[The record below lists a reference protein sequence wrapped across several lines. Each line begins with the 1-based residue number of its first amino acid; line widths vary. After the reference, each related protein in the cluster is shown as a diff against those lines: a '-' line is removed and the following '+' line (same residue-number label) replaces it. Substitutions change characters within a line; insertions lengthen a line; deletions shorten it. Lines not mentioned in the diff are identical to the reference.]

1 MKKKAIAFLV
11 MAGLMA
17 GLMALM
23 FPGYALAVGD
33 DQILTGNP
41 DVGLAI
47 TAPSDN
53 TGIVFTV
60 GNDNAD
66 EDSDADNLVN
76 CKSNI
81 TYTVKINCDVTG
93 NKTSANMWEWS
104 GSAYV
109 ESGNKLS
116 TAMSMR
122 KHGSTYAAITGTAT
136 AIDGFTSMSP
146 TSDSGTDTY
155 VDYKQPVGYGDQ
167 RLSSNTYR
175 HLLTYTIVSSV

>member
-11 MAGLMA
+11 IV

-60 GNDNAD
+60 GSDNAD
-66 EDSDADNLVN
+66 ENSGADNLVN

-93 NKTSANMWEWS
+93 YKTSAYMWEWN

-116 TAMSMR
+116 TAMSM
-122 KHGSTYAAITGTAT
+122 KEHTGGTYAAITGTAT
-136 AIDGFTSMSP
+136 AISGFTSKPP

>member
-11 MAGLMA
+11 IV

-60 GNDNAD
+60 GSDNAD
-66 EDSDADNLVN
+66 ENSGADNLVN

-93 NKTSANMWEWS
+93 YKTSAYMWEWN

-116 TAMSMR
+116 TAMSM
-122 KHGSTYAAITGTAT
+122 KEHTGGTYTPITGTAT
-136 AIDGFTSMSP
+136 TIDGFTSMSP
-146 TSDSGTDTY
+146 TPNSGTDTY
-155 VDYKQPVGYGDQ
+155 VDYKQPVNYGDR
-167 RLSSNTYR
+167 RLSSNSYS